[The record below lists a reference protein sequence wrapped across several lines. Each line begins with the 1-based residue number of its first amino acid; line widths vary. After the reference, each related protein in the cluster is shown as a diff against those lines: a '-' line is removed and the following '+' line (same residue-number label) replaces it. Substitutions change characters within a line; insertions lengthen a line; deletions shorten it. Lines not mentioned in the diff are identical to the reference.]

1 MYPDSRLY
9 SQYGNTLKAGL
20 GFGSNVYNSRN
31 NGQWGVVDTVKYKPR
46 GRAPF
51 GFGSENQDGFTEL
64 NRGPRSG
71 GFRHQ
76 KPFGPTVTIAVKGQA
91 LPSAGKQEN
100 SVLPDK
106 SQFNQENF
114 PTTYKD
120 AKFFVIKS
128 YSEDDVHKSIKYN
141 VWASTPN
148 GNKKLDAGYQE
159 AQEKP
164 TECPVFLFFSVSI
177 FFLRNSV
184 SMLIL
189 HLIMHSSFSIYIDL
203 KLVLLGKYKW
213 PICWYCRNGW
223 SC

>member
-1 MYPDSRLY
+1 
-9 SQYGNTLKAGL
+9 
-20 GFGSNVYNSRN
+20 
-31 NGQWGVVDTVKYKPR
+31 VDTVKYKPR

-148 GNKKLDAGYQE
+148 GNKKLDAGYRE